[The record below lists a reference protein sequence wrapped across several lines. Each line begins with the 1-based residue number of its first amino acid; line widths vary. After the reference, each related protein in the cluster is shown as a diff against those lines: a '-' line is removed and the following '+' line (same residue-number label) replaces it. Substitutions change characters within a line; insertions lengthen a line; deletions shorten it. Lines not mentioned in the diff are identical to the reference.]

1 MPGNPAKYIDRQQ
14 HRQEVLSFLQSH
26 FPAQSWEFSL
36 PAGTGRETYVARSQA
51 QSCFIKLSAPAI
63 KYQAAASI
71 GLTPDLLAVGSLADG
86 TTILVQ
92 PFINGQKP
100 TRRDYQTHLEQFA
113 ASIARLQSSPGI
125 KQVLPEASSDLYME
139 QGLLAL
145 ARIRQRWGLVK
156 EKVPQVSGFIDESL
170 EMLEQ
175 QVSRFQGAG
184 LAVSHNDICNANWL
198 IDPHGRLFLID
209 LDSMELDD
217 PAVDIGATLWWYY
230 PPELRQ
236 RFLKIVG
243 HADDRAFEN
252 RMRVRMSMHCLSICL
267 PRGQSFD
274 RFDPSAFAARLA
286 DFRACL
292 AGEENPQG
300 YADQ

>member
-1 MPGNPAKYIDRQQ
+1 M
-14 HRQEVLSFLQSH
+14 
-26 FPAQSWEFSL
+26 
-36 PAGTGRETYVARSQA
+36 
-51 QSCFIKLSAPAI
+51 
-63 KYQAAASI
+63 
-71 GLTPDLLAVGSLADG
+71 TPELLAVGSLADG

-92 PFINGQKP
+92 PFINGRNP
-100 TRRDYQTHLEQFA
+100 TRKDYQTHLELFA
-113 ASIARLQSSPGI
+113 ASLARLQSSPEI
-125 KQVLPEASSDLYME
+125 KQILPEASSELYLE
-139 QGLLAL
+139 QGLQAL
-145 ARIRQRWGLVK
+145 TRIRQRWGLVK
-156 EKVPQVSGFIDESL
+156 EQVPQISGFIDESL
-170 EMLEQ
+170 ERLEQ
-175 QVSRFQGAG
+175 QVRRFQGAG

-243 HADDRAFEN
+243 HANDRAFEN
-252 RMRVRMSMHCLSICL
+252 RMHVRMTMHCLSICL
-267 PRGQSFD
+267 PRDQSFD
-274 RFDPSAFAARLA
+274 RFDPAAFAGRLA

-300 YADQ
+300 YDDK